1 MKRLVFLLVG
11 SALFLAYGA
20 APALADYGP
29 HVEQTWTAGQ
39 TYTVDSSVGTDR
51 CAGCHRAHTAQGEY
65 LLKEEQPGL
74 CFTCHGTSG
83 TGASTDVVDGKG
95 YTGSGGSP
103 DASRAGSFGALRGGG
118 FQFALIN
125 TAAPKKDVYQYNA
138 TTVRNKNQH
147 IYALTTGQPATSA
160 HNVNTADVTAW
171 GNGPVSGTTPAYGST
186 VQLACASCHDPHGN
200 GNYRILRDIPEQSGA
215 TTGVTIPDATTKV
228 YVTSDYWEAGDS
240 NTPAVTVGTTTVDA
254 FSANISAWCTTCH
267 TRYLAPSG
275 SYKTDSGD
283 AVYKY
288 RHRSDSLKKL
298 DNTATNADGSPVYPD
313 LYGTTK
319 VEGGGAP
326 NCITCHVA
334 HGSNSTQ
341 GTVSASV
348 TNPSGSSAYVNGPYG
363 NVLDGSG
370 SPTVGDS
377 RLLRVD
383 NRGMCLMCHNV

>member
-1 MKRLVFLLVG
+1 
-11 SALFLAYGA
+11 
-20 APALADYGP
+20 
-29 HVEQTWTAGQ
+29 
-39 TYTVDSSVGTDR
+39 
-51 CAGCHRAHTAQGEY
+51 
-65 LLKEEQPGL
+65 
-74 CFTCHGTSG
+74 
-83 TGASTDVVDGKG
+83 
-95 YTGSGGSP
+95 
-103 DASRAGSFGALRGGG
+103 
-118 FQFALIN
+118 
-125 TAAPKKDVYQYNA
+125 
-138 TTVRNKNQH
+138 
-147 IYALTTGQPATSA
+147 
-160 HNVNTADVTAW
+160 
-171 GNGPVSGTTPAYGST
+171 
-186 VQLACASCHDPHGN
+186 
-200 GNYRILRDIPEQSGA
+200 
-215 TTGVTIPDATTKV
+215 V

-341 GTVSASV
+341 GTVSQSV
-348 TNPSGSSAYVNGPYG
+348 TNPDGGTAYVNGPYG